1 MLNETESQQ
10 SPKEFLRSML
20 LMSTAYMV
28 PYMTKRQ
35 LWIMLWIIWA
45 CSAVGVIKQVLG
57 RRVNSN
63 KRVIVNKLTV
73 PNVEQQS
80 SAWY

>member
-35 LWIMLWIIWA
+35 L
-45 CSAVGVIKQVLG
+45 
-57 RRVNSN
+57 
-63 KRVIVNKLTV
+63 
-73 PNVEQQS
+73 
-80 SAWY
+80 